1 MRLHEYQA
9 KQVFADAGIE
19 TPPGEVVE
27 TADAA
32 REAAEAIGGTVA
44 VKAQVHV
51 GGRGKAGGIELAEDR
66 DEAYEA
72 AEGILGM
79 DLKGKRVEKVLIEDA
94 VDFIDELYVGVTT
107 DRGEGR
113 AVAMVSSE
121 GGVNIEEVAE
131 ESPEAIARTH
141 IDPAYDLRPFEAREL
156 VYGAGVPKDAAR
168 NVTGVLSTLYDL
180 WDEGDADDAEINPL
194 MVTEDGG
201 VVAADA
207 VFNVDDSAL
216 YRQED
221 LAAMEDEA
229 FEDDFE
235 ARASDAGFDY
245 VRLDGDVGIIGNGAG
260 LVMTTLDLVDHF
272 GGSPAN
278 FLDIGGGADAERVQ
292 GALELVFDDENV
304 DAVLFNVFGGITR
317 CDEVAQGINDALEAF
332 EELPEPLVVRLTGT
346 NEEEGRELLTDR
358 VETAEGLEEAVERT
372 VELSG
377 GDDE

>member
-32 REAAEAIGGTVA
+32 REAAEVIGGTVA

-51 GGRGKAGGIELAEDR
+51 GGRGKAGGIELAEDP

-94 VDFIDELYVGVTT
+94 VDFVDELYVGVTT

>member
-32 REAAEAIGGTVA
+32 REAAEGIGGTVA

-51 GGRGKAGGIELAEDR
+51 GGRGKAGGIELAEDP

-107 DRGEGR
+107 DRGEGS

-221 LAAMEDEA
+221 LAAMEDES

>member
-32 REAAEAIGGTVA
+32 REAAERIGGTVA

-51 GGRGKAGGIELAEDR
+51 GGRGKAGGIELAEDP

>member
-32 REAAEAIGGTVA
+32 REAAEGIGGTVA

-51 GGRGKAGGIELAEDR
+51 GGRGKAGGIELAEDP